1 MQAPLF
7 HPMNCLFKYVQT
19 KFKYQGVKIYVIMY
33 VLNNKANLLKHI
45 CMIQESNF
53 GQYFQPEAPK
63 GLACF

>member
-19 KFKYQGVKIYVIMY
+19 KFKYQGVKIYVTMY

-53 GQYFQPEAPK
+53 GQYF
-63 GLACF
+63 